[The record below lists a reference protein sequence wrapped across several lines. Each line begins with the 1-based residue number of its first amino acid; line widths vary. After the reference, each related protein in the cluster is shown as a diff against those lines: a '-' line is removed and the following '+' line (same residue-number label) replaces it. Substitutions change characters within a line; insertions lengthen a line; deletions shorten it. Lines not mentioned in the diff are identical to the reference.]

1 MIRMYH
7 VYKVYTG
14 EISALE
20 DISLHVKRGEFVFLT
35 GPSGAGKT
43 TLLELILCAERP
55 TKGQLLVNN
64 RNVTRMKPSK
74 IPLFRREIGFV
85 FQDFKLLDYMNV
97 FENVAFALRVIGASE
112 SEIKKRVNMILR
124 TLKIESKANFRPYK
138 LSGGEKQRVAIARA
152 LVNNPLILLAD
163 EPTGNLDSEITMD
176 IMNIF
181 MAINARGTTVI
192 MATHNKDLAA
202 KFGHRTTVLNRGRI
216 VGQ

>member
-7 VYKVYTG
+7 VYKVYAG

-20 DISLHVKRGEFVFLT
+20 DISLHVERGEFVFLT

-74 IPLFRREIGFV
+74 IPFFRRHIGFV

-97 FENVAFALRVIGASE
+97 FENVAFALRVIGAGE
-112 SEIKKRVNMILR
+112 SEIKKRVNTILR

-192 MATHNKDLAA
+192 MATHNKDLTE
-202 KFGHRTTVLNRGRI
+202 KFSHRTTALNRGRI
-216 VGQ
+216 VGE